1 LTKIIFSTTNNIS
14 MQLRN
19 KFAKIKINN
28 YYFVSASKVSITIYI
43 IYLIKDFY
51 LIFLKQI

>member
-1 LTKIIFSTTNNIS
+1 MTKIIFSTTNNIS